1 MGESAIL
8 FWFGLFLDGIPCV
21 EETFSMQALQEQR
34 LPARVAVCLKALH
47 ATCDAGRKIKP
58 GKPGAE
64 HP

>member
-1 MGESAIL
+1 MDESAIL
-8 FWFGLFLDGIPCV
+8 FRGGLLLDGNAHF
-21 EETFSMQALQEQR
+21 EEPLAMQAPQEQR